1 MRVSFFLH
9 ILFFLILNIFC
20 FYYIFSEDNLDEI
33 KEQNESNILLNI
45 KLIMATDAQNLQ
57 EVQRLIE
64 IGADVNAKIEGLRP
78 LHIAITYANK
88 AITEKL
94 LKAGADPNKTVKLNN
109 KKYNALEL
117 AYWYIRTCS
126 FTLRQTEF
134 LKSQNDKN
142 TKNYLLIDKLCQDCQ
157 LKLHDYELL
166 IDLLE
171 SFVSKST

>member
-1 MRVSFFLH
+1 MRVSVFLL
-9 ILFFLILNIFC
+9 ILFFFILNVFC
-20 FYYIFSEDNLDEI
+20 FDYIFSKNDLDGI
-33 KEQNESNILLNI
+33 KEQNESNMLLNI
-45 KLIMATDAQNLQ
+45 RLLMATDAQNLE
-57 EVQRLIE
+57 EVERLIE

-78 LHIAITYANK
+78 LHIAITHANK
-88 AITEKL
+88 AVTEKL

-117 AYWYIRTCS
+117 VYWYIRTCS

-142 TKNYLLIDKLCQDCQ
+142 IKNCLLIDKLCQSCQ
-157 LKLHDYELL
+157 SKLQDYEML